1 MSSVAT
7 MSAIS
12 AKRMSCYLCDLPRM
26 QWAMILDFSGK
37 INRSPLIIQYQKPDL
52 ELTHLNSLSQLALN
66 YCRVI
71 IDKAKVL

>member
-1 MSSVAT
+1 

-37 INRSPLIIQYQKPDL
+37 KMLIFTCCACKRHNIFNVVPVFVILLKIKQFR
-52 ELTHLNSLSQLALN
+52 ALK
-66 YCRVI
+66 I
-71 IDKAKVL
+71 VLIVFF